1 MPLVDD
7 LRRALTPDPRV
18 VAAWLFGSR
27 ARGDHRPDSDVDVAV
42 LLDAPPTGFDDYPWE
57 LEPAVSEA
65 TGLTA
70 QIVVVNRA
78 PADLVRRVL
87 RDGVLVLDRDP
98 PRRVRFQV
106 NKHHEYVD
114 RTPHWVA
121 ARRLPPG
128 MLP

>member
-1 MPLVDD
+1 MTDD
-7 LRRALTPDPRV
+7 IRAALEPDPRV

-42 LLDAPPTGFDDYPWE
+42 LLDPPPTGFVDHPWE

-70 QIVVVNRA
+70 QIVVVNHA
-78 PADLVRRVL
+78 QADLVRRVL
-87 RDGVLVLDRDP
+87 RDGVLVVDHDP
-98 PRRVRFQV
+98 AFRVRFEV
-106 NKHHEYVD
+106 AKHHEYVD
-114 RTPHWVA
+114 MTPHWVA